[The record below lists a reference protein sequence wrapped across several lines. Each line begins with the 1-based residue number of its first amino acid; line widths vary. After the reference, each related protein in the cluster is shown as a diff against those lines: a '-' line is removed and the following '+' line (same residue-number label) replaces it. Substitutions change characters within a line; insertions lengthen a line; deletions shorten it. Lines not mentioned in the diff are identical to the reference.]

1 MDGPGQGKRGRG
13 AISRDSDGPKWP
25 APAWV
30 KGWYGE
36 IRVKSHN
43 ASHNFPRENDPKIR
57 PANPPYKEPV
67 ARKKQGQRFT
77 KNDH

>member
-36 IRVKSHN
+36 IGGKNEMTDTDLNGRHLSGGRGVVCSD
-43 ASHNFPRENDPKIR
+43 SDGPKW
-57 PANPPYKEPV
+57 PAPAK
-67 ARKKQGQRFT
+67 
-77 KNDH
+77 

>member
-36 IRVKSHN
+36 IGEKM
-43 ASHNFPRENDPKIR
+43 K
-57 PANPPYKEPV
+57 
-67 ARKKQGQRFT
+67 
-77 KNDH
+77 

>member
-36 IRVKSHN
+36 IGGKM
-43 ASHNFPRENDPKIR
+43 K
-57 PANPPYKEPV
+57 
-67 ARKKQGQRFT
+67 
-77 KNDH
+77 